1 MNPIHSNLST
11 TTITVFIGQQ
21 QQLLKLLQAARM
33 VNLNKVKTRI
43 SISRFVKIKL
53 GNTFRFVI
61 YHNQRHILQAKRVLV
76 N

>member
-11 TTITVFIGQQ
+11 TTIFIGQQ